1 MKETTISQG
10 NIDFKRLAPAIIAG
24 LAFAFLFYSPFTT
37 LLRDW
42 WNDPEAQHGLLLGP
56 LAIFLAW
63 KRGIRKGA
71 APEPLL
77 GTLLLVCSV
86 LLRYASGL
94 AAELF
99 TLRLSMVAAA
109 MALVVFLW
117 GFKQLLHWWLSIVL
131 LVLSIPLPQVV
142 LSSLAFPLQLRASR
156 MGAWLLELRDIP
168 VLLEGNIINIPGQTL
183 FVTEACSGLRSL
195 TALVSLGFLLG
206 ALWLRYPASRA
217 LLLVSILPIAILV
230 NGFRVFLT
238 GYLVVFVDP
247 AMGEGFMH
255 MTEGWGLF
263 VVALLITAGV
273 TALLRQ
279 AEGLWAHRAGKAA
292 EI

>member
-1 MKETTISQG
+1 
-10 NIDFKRLAPAIIAG
+10 
-24 LAFAFLFYSPFTT
+24 
-37 LLRDW
+37 
-42 WNDPEAQHGLLLGP
+42 
-56 LAIFLAW
+56 
-63 KRGIRKGA
+63 
-71 APEPLL
+71 
-77 GTLLLVCSV
+77 
-86 LLRYASGL
+86 
-94 AAELF
+94 
-99 TLRLSMVAAA
+99 
-109 MALVVFLW
+109 
-117 GFKQLLHWWLSIVL
+117 VL
-131 LVLSIPLPQVV
+131 LVLSVPLPQVV

-168 VLLEGNIINIPGQTL
+168 VLLEGNIINLPGQTL

-206 ALWLRYPASRA
+206 ALWLRHPASRA

-273 TALLRQ
+273 TVVLRQ
-279 AEGLWAHRAGKAA
+279 VETLWAHRERKV
-292 EI
+292 EVT

>member
-1 MKETTISQG
+1 MNETTNSLG
-10 NIDFKRLAPAIIAG
+10 NIEFKRLAPAIIAG
-24 LAFAFLFYSPFTT
+24 LAFALLFYSPFTT

-56 LAIFLAW
+56 LALFLAW
-63 KRGIRKGA
+63 KRGILKDA
-71 APEPLL
+71 APEPIL
-77 GTLLLVCSV
+77 GSALLVCSV

-131 LVLSIPLPQVV
+131 LVLSIPLPQVI

-156 MGAWLLELRDIP
+156 IGAWLLELREIP
-168 VLLEGNIINIPGQTL
+168 VHLDGNIINLPGQTL
-183 FVTEACSGLRSL
+183 FVTEACSGLHSL
-195 TALVSLGFLLG
+195 TALVSIGFLLG

-217 LLLVSILPIAILV
+217 LLLGFIFPIAVLV

-263 VVALLITAGV
+263 VVALLFSAGA
-273 TALLRQ
+273 TILLRQ
-279 AEGLWAHRAGKAA
+279 VEGLWTLRAGKAS
-292 EI
+292 ER